1 MRTTKLNLGGTE
13 YTLCFSARVVRDCTE
28 RYGDVNK
35 VFDAM
40 SEGEQYQQLDEVFW
54 LLSRLMDA
62 GARYDRRMG
71 LNPPAP
77 LTLDDLYD
85 TLDINDLTGLQT
97 AVVNSVISGQQQ
109 SVKARPKNSEAT
121 PGK

>member
-1 MRTTKLNLGGTE
+1 MRTTKLTLVGIE

-54 LLSRLMDA
+54 MLSRLMDA
-62 GARYDRRMG
+62 GERYDRHMG
-71 LNPPAP
+71 LNPPPA
-77 LTLDDLYD
+77 LTFDDLYD
-85 TLDINDLTGLQT
+85 TLDINDLTGLQA

-109 SVKARPKNSEAT
+109 SVKARPKNFEAT